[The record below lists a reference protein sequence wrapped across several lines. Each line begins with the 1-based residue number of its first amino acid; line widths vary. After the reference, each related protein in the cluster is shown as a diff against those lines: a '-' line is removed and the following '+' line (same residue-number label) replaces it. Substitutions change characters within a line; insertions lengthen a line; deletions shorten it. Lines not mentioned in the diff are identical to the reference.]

1 MSKDVNGNI
10 LCLHDKPFKYT
21 TCLGRNVKFYMHV
34 TMVLKILMYNCIYFR
49 IFHCKT
55 TKGERFFECRENI
68 EDVENFQKYSYLFTY
83 YFSCTMSPLLLKNV
97 LKPFLIFLSTFL
109 ISAFDHIFKVTF
121 PHFKIQRNYF
131 CIRTNLKGGR
141 KISYVFLKT

>member
-1 MSKDVNGNI
+1 MIHFLKRFANI
-10 LCLHDKPFKYT
+10 IHRRSRLISHGTIRSIKMEYISNTFHFWQSY
-21 TCLGRNVKFYMHV
+21 KFGYCKVSSADIWKM
-34 TMVLKILMYNCIYFR
+34 LR
-49 IFHCKT
+49 IFKS
-55 TKGERFFECRENI
+55 I
-68 EDVENFQKYSYLFTY
+68 SYLFTY
-83 YFSCTMSPLLLKNV
+83 YFLCTMSLLLKNV

-141 KISYVFLKT
+141 KISYVCLKT